1 MFSSKPYKRAQR
13 VSDNIRREIAN
24 IFSFEISDPRL
35 KSLTVTEVKLSDD
48 LSSAKIFL
56 SNYLNQ
62 ALNEDQ
68 DDLYKA
74 LENSKPF
81 VKKKL
86 GQNIKLKKMPE
97 LLFFIDQQDNCLLYT
112 SPSPRDEKVSRMPS
126 SA

>member
-62 ALNEDQ
+62 ALNNEDQ
-68 DDLYKA
+68 DGLSKA

-97 LLFFIDQQDNCLLYT
+97 LLFFIDQQDNLI
-112 SPSPRDEKVSRMPS
+112 
-126 SA
+126 

>member
-62 ALNEDQ
+62 DQ
-68 DDLYKA
+68 DGLSKA

-97 LLFFIDQQDNCLLYT
+97 LLFFIDQQDN
-112 SPSPRDEKVSRMPS
+112 PI
-126 SA
+126 

>member
-24 IFSFEISDPRL
+24 IFSFQISDPRL
-35 KSLTVTEVKLSDD
+35 RGLTVTDVRLSDD
-48 LSSAKIFL
+48 LSSARIFL
-56 SNYLNQ
+56 SSYLNQ
-62 ALNEDQ
+62 TLNEDR
-68 DDLYKA
+68 DSLTKA

-97 LLFFIDQQDNCLLYT
+97 LLFFIDQQD
-112 SPSPRDEKVSRMPS
+112 K
-126 SA
+126 AI

>member
-1 MFSSKPYKRAQR
+1 LFSSKPYKRAQR

-35 KSLTVTEVKLSDD
+35 RGLTITEVQLSDD

-56 SNYLNQ
+56 SNYINQ
-62 ALNEDQ
+62 ALNEEQ
-68 DDLYKA
+68 EGIAKA

-97 LLFFIDQQDNCLLYT
+97 LLFFIDQQD
-112 SPSPRDEKVSRMPS
+112 SPI
-126 SA
+126 

>member
-1 MFSSKPYKRAQR
+1 LFSSKPFKRSQR
-13 VSDNIRREIAN
+13 VSDNMRREIAN

-35 KSLTVTEVKLSDD
+35 KGLTVTEVQLSDD

-62 ALNEDQ
+62 ALSEDHEGVT
-68 DDLYKA
+68 KA
-74 LENSKPF
+74 LENSKSF

-97 LLFFIDQQDNCLLYT
+97 LLFFMDQKDT
-112 SPSPRDEKVSRMPS
+112 PI
-126 SA
+126 

>member
-56 SNYLNQ
+56 SDYLNQ

-68 DDLYKA
+68 DDLSKA

-81 VKKKL
+81 VKKIRQK
-86 GQNIKLKKMPE
+86 NPSKNPSKNSSKK
-97 LLFFIDQQDNCLLYT
+97 FVKKIC
-112 SPSPRDEKVSRMPS
+112 
-126 SA
+126 

>member
-62 ALNEDQ
+62 ALNNEDH
-68 DDLYKA
+68 DGLSKA

-97 LLFFIDQQDNCLLYT
+97 LLFFIDQQDN
-112 SPSPRDEKVSRMPS
+112 PI
-126 SA
+126 

>member
-35 KSLTVTEVKLSDD
+35 KGLTITEVQLSDD

-62 ALNEDQ
+62 ALSEDHEGVT
-68 DDLYKA
+68 KA
-74 LENSKPF
+74 LENSKSF

-97 LLFFIDQQDNCLLYT
+97 LLFFMDQKDT
-112 SPSPRDEKVSRMPS
+112 PI
-126 SA
+126 

>member
-13 VSDNIRREIAN
+13 VSDNIRREIAK

-68 DDLYKA
+68 DGLSKA

-97 LLFFIDQQDNCLLYT
+97 LLFFIDQQDN
-112 SPSPRDEKVSRMPS
+112 PI
-126 SA
+126 

>member
-24 IFSFEISDPRL
+24 MFSLEISDPRL
-35 KSLTVTEVKLSDD
+35 KGLTVTDVRLSDD
-48 LSSAKIFL
+48 LSSARIFL
-56 SNYLNQ
+56 SSYLNQ
-62 ALNEDQ
+62 TLNEDR
-68 DDLYKA
+68 DSLTKA

-97 LLFFIDQQDNCLLYT
+97 LLFFIDQQDN
-112 SPSPRDEKVSRMPS
+112 
-126 SA
+126 AI

>member
-1 MFSSKPYKRAQR
+1 M
-13 VSDNIRREIAN
+13 RREIAN

-35 KSLTVTEVKLSDD
+35 KGLTVTEVQLSDD

-62 ALNEDQ
+62 ALSEDHEEVT
-68 DDLYKA
+68 KA
-74 LENSKPF
+74 LENSKSF

-97 LLFFIDQQDNCLLYT
+97 LLFFMDQKDT
-112 SPSPRDEKVSRMPS
+112 PI
-126 SA
+126 

>member
-35 KSLTVTEVKLSDD
+35 KGLTVTEVKLSDD
-48 LSSAKIFL
+48 LSSARVFL

-62 ALNEDQ
+62 ALEDK
-68 DDLYKA
+68 DSLSKA

-97 LLFFIDQQDNCLLYT
+97 LLFFIDQQD
-112 SPSPRDEKVSRMPS
+112 SPVWYPGC
-126 SA
+126 

>member
-1 MFSSKPYKRAQR
+1 MFSSKPFKRSQR
-13 VSDNIRREIAN
+13 VSDNMRREIAN

-35 KSLTVTEVKLSDD
+35 KGLTVTEVQLSDD

-62 ALNEDQ
+62 ALSEDHEGVT
-68 DDLYKA
+68 KA
-74 LENSKPF
+74 LENSKSF

-97 LLFFIDQQDNCLLYT
+97 LLFFMDQKDT
-112 SPSPRDEKVSRMPS
+112 PI
-126 SA
+126 

>member
-1 MFSSKPYKRAQR
+1 LFSSKPYKRSQR

-35 KSLTVTEVKLSDD
+35 KGLTVTEVQLSDD

-62 ALNEDQ
+62 ALSEDHEGVS
-68 DDLYKA
+68 KA
-74 LENSKPF
+74 LENSKSF

-97 LLFFIDQQDNCLLYT
+97 LLFFMDQKDT
-112 SPSPRDEKVSRMPS
+112 PI
-126 SA
+126 

>member
-35 KSLTVTEVKLSDD
+35 RGLTITEVQLSDD

-56 SNYLNQ
+56 SNYINQ
-62 ALNEDQ
+62 ALNEEQ
-68 DDLYKA
+68 EGIAKA

-86 GQNIKLKKMPE
+86 GQNIKIKKMPE
-97 LLFFIDQQDNCLLYT
+97 LLFFIDQQD
-112 SPSPRDEKVSRMPS
+112 SPI
-126 SA
+126 

>member
-35 KSLTVTEVKLSDD
+35 KGLTVTEVQLSDD

-62 ALNEDQ
+62 ALNKDQ
-68 DDLYKA
+68 EGIVKA
-74 LENSKPF
+74 LKNSKSF

-86 GQNIKLKKMPE
+86 GHNIKLKKMPE
-97 LLFFIDQQDNCLLYT
+97 LLFFIDQQDN
-112 SPSPRDEKVSRMPS
+112 PI
-126 SA
+126 

>member
-35 KSLTVTEVKLSDD
+35 KGLTVTEVKLSDD
-48 LSSAKIFL
+48 LSSARIFL

-62 ALNEDQ
+62 ALEDK
-68 DDLYKA
+68 DSLSKA

-97 LLFFIDQQDNCLLYT
+97 LLFFIDQQD
-112 SPSPRDEKVSRMPS
+112 SPV
-126 SA
+126 

>member
-35 KSLTVTEVKLSDD
+35 KGLTVTDVRLSDD
-48 LSSAKIFL
+48 LSSARIFL
-56 SNYLNQ
+56 SSYLNQ
-62 ALNEDQ
+62 TLNEDQ
-68 DDLYKA
+68 DSLTKA

-97 LLFFIDQQDNCLLYT
+97 LLFFIDQQDN
-112 SPSPRDEKVSRMPS
+112 
-126 SA
+126 AI

>member
-1 MFSSKPYKRAQR
+1 LFSSKPYKRAQR

-35 KSLTVTEVKLSDD
+35 KGFTVTDVRLSDD
-48 LSSAKIFL
+48 LSSARIFL
-56 SNYLNQ
+56 SSYLNQ
-62 ALNEDQ
+62 TLNEDR
-68 DDLYKA
+68 DSLTKA

-97 LLFFIDQQDNCLLYT
+97 LLFFIDQQDN
-112 SPSPRDEKVSRMPS
+112 
-126 SA
+126 AI

>member
-1 MFSSKPYKRAQR
+1 LFSSKPYKRAQR

-35 KSLTVTEVKLSDD
+35 RGLTITKVQLSDD

-56 SNYLNQ
+56 SNYINQ
-62 ALNEDQ
+62 ALNEEQ
-68 DDLYKA
+68 EGIAKA

-97 LLFFIDQQDNCLLYT
+97 LLFFIDQQD
-112 SPSPRDEKVSRMPS
+112 SPI
-126 SA
+126 

>member
-35 KSLTVTEVKLSDD
+35 KGLTVTDVRLSDD
-48 LSSAKIFL
+48 LSSARIFL
-56 SNYLNQ
+56 SSYLNQ
-62 ALNEDQ
+62 TVNEDR
-68 DDLYKA
+68 DSLTKA

-86 GQNIKLKKMPE
+86 GQNIKLKKIPE
-97 LLFFIDQQDNCLLYT
+97 LLFFIDQQDN
-112 SPSPRDEKVSRMPS
+112 PI
-126 SA
+126 

>member
-1 MFSSKPYKRAQR
+1 LFSSKPYKRAQR

-62 ALNEDQ
+62 ALNEDRTAF
-68 DDLYKA
+68 LRLWKIRNH
-74 LENSKPF
+74 LSK
-81 VKKKL
+81 KSWDKTL
-86 GQNIKLKKMPE
+86 N
-97 LLFFIDQQDNCLLYT
+97 
-112 SPSPRDEKVSRMPS
+112 
-126 SA
+126 

>member
-35 KSLTVTEVKLSDD
+35 RGLTITEVQLSDD

-56 SNYLNQ
+56 SNYINQ
-62 ALNEDQ
+62 ALNEEQ
-68 DDLYKA
+68 EGIAKA

-81 VKKKL
+81 VKKKA
-86 GQNIKLKKMPE
+86 GAE
-97 LLFFIDQQDNCLLYT
+97 Y
-112 SPSPRDEKVSRMPS
+112 
-126 SA
+126 

>member
-1 MFSSKPYKRAQR
+1 MFSSKPYKRAQS

-35 KSLTVTEVKLSDD
+35 RGLTITEVQLSDD

-56 SNYLNQ
+56 SNYINQ
-62 ALNEDQ
+62 ALNEEQ
-68 DDLYKA
+68 EGIAKA

-97 LLFFIDQQDNCLLYT
+97 LLFFIDQQD
-112 SPSPRDEKVSRMPS
+112 SPI
-126 SA
+126 